1 MEGIELA
8 LYYRISSSRLPWGIV
23 QTYNWIRRSKLI
35 KITPFMP
42 HTWYRYWPT
51 SVKFVTPAEDFIWD
65 AKYAPLDQWSG
76 PKWFGATTKYA
87 WILAQR
93 AQKQPWTGFT
103 WTNEAIHRLDSHLFA
118 DSTLI
123 GNHLHDTQVVSA
135 CCLLSTANRRTL
147 FYNSFA
153 SAMQTIRQSW
163 LSSSHGLRII
173 SNILSSDPP
182 TLSSVLLSLTARR
195 WLLAHSRVMLRKST
209 FFNAIFAPTIPFWYR
224 HENRLATKVR
234 FACERKSRTTYC
246 ILRHHSTFLLGFSQ
260 LFSMTSHWPCQQR
273 SACFFHIGRDA
284 NLASTRLNTY
294 GRRRFP
300 LVCSCSE

>member
-1 MEGIELA
+1 
-8 LYYRISSSRLPWGIV
+8 
-23 QTYNWIRRSKLI
+23 
-35 KITPFMP
+35 MP
-42 HTWYRYWPT
+42 HTWYRYRPT
-51 SVKFVTPAEDFIWD
+51 SVKLVTPAEDFIWD

-163 LSSSHGLRII
+163 LRRVTDFALYQIF
-173 SNILSSDPP
+173 
-182 TLSSVLLSLTARR
+182 TALTHQHHHQSCWAWLHVDGCWRTREWCWVKAR
-195 WLLAHSRVMLRKST
+195 
-209 FFNAIFAPTIPFWYR
+209 
-224 HENRLATKVR
+224 
-234 FACERKSRTTYC
+234 
-246 ILRHHSTFLLGFSQ
+246 
-260 LFSMTSHWPCQQR
+260 FSMQSLPRQFPSDIVMKTDLQWR
-273 SACFFHIGRDA
+273 SDLRVNGKAGRLTVFCAITVPFYWGFRSFSLWRPIDHVSRGQHAFFI
-284 NLASTRLNTY
+284 LA
-294 GRRRFP
+294 
-300 LVCSCSE
+300 EMQI